1 MTADSGEAVTPEQ
14 VDTKLDLA
22 RVYIDMGDEEGA
34 REILVEVM
42 AEGTDEQRDTALK
55 LMEKL

>member
-1 MTADSGEAVTPEQ
+1 
-14 VDTKLDLA
+14 
-22 RVYIDMGDEEGA
+22 MGDEEGA